1 MARKGGKTYFE
12 EWLSVVN
19 GSAAY
24 GNRYP
29 GVWYSW
35 REEKIIVVLALNG
48 NPERWLRI
56 PAGDLIAR
64 DKTTSF
70 KISQEYNKGKLM
82 FKVNFSLNS
91 VPMQCPMAPPSL
103 SLLDGVI
110 YEQPFTGCD

>member
-1 MARKGGKTYFE
+1 MAGAWSYKHGIFAMARKGGKTLFE

-56 PAGDLIAR
+56 PAGDLIAG

-70 KISQEYNKGKLM
+70 KISQEWDEGKLM
-82 FKVNFSLNS
+82 FKVNYLLLNS
-91 VPMQCPMAPPSL
+91 VLMATL
-103 SLLDGVI
+103 SSWRQL
-110 YEQPFTGCD
+110 E